1 MDKRKNNF
9 FYILI
14 FINVLML
21 SLVLCTSSVKA
32 AGEHIHCVCGSSH
45 SDVADHNIASNV
57 EWIETATLPT
67 TSGYYCLTESI
78 TISESWHPVDGTFLC
93 LNNHNISGNDLS
105 ISVITIDPG
114 VTFTLTDC
122 GEEGS
127 ITGGGGTLNDS
138 IYCGGGIYNKGTF
151 YFYGG
156 SICENSGLTG
166 NSYGQGIY
174 NEGTVYMYGGSIS
187 NNSTSGEGTGS
198 AIYNTSSGNLFLY
211 GGEIVFNETNNSS
224 CSIDNYGNITLGA
237 NIIMNNMET
246 GESDICLEGET
257 LITLSDD
264 YPMQNG
270 SEIGISI
277 GDENRLSSIAA
288 SGKILISNPSIYNKA
303 SNFYYFNGDGMG
315 VYYEKDNNDK
325 YSLCLVFLEHD
336 FSFEISEDGK
346 TITAICRG
354 ESGNCN
360 HVNCD
365 YTSDHSPLSLT
376 LYTRN
381 LTEDELLD
389 GSTLG
394 YTVDAI
400 PWEEEFGTPVI
411 EYSTDEEN
419 WTTTSPTT
427 VGTYF
432 VRLKSIAGD
441 DNYNLYGSAT
451 IKCNE
456 HVLNHIDG
464 VEPTCDEDGFYDYY
478 QCSECGLCFSDIN
491 QENEINDI
499 MAWKKTTGKREKLP
513 HDLTITVNGNS
524 MTVECINSGCSLNDE
539 PLTVTLLTEN
549 IYYRKNFEPVILLEN
564 GDLFEEKTGLSL
576 TQELIY
582 DGNIIDR
589 AVEVGVY
596 TVKYKFSYNGSDYE
610 IVNTFEVMKVEI
622 SLSYHA
628 SDKVYDG
635 TNEATIVID
644 SIDGIIEEDI
654 DKVNIEIYAEFSD
667 SNVGSNLIVTVTS
680 VSLTGESAKYYS
692 LDLSSFEQMRA
703 SITKADYDMS
713 GVTFNDGVFY
723 VDDGL
728 THEIYVSGLPTGLDG
743 IPLTVSYEG
752 NGKYE
757 VGIYTVVA
765 KFDTTSNN
773 YNVPSDM
780 EALLQ
785 IFAAALEAF
794 TTPTGEDPNGLK
806 VKLSTEDSLAENASL
821 SVETLAHGGSEY
833 YDNMISSNSDL
844 GSDLITYSAYRINL
858 KEGSDIVRDGIY
870 FVEFDIPSELKNKE
884 DCMISIL
891 YYYDNTVSYIY
902 EFSSEDGVL
911 YFRLEGLDVI
921 IFAFNLDQGINETV
935 SRAHDFDSI
944 TESEQSLFE
953 DYLDRLNSDYY
964 NLASINYADR
974 KSVIEGYD
982 DYKSLLSDCLCK
994 CVFERRKL
1002 EAQSEIENSAHKHT
1016 GDNARSVIISKAQDF
1031 GNDLVYTRKYQ
1042 SSGSITIEE
1051 LIEVQT
1057 VTIEKKLNDTKDD
1070 ISLAQ
1075 YIDIKGKD
1083 LSGEEM
1089 DQLLGVIDEKDLNLS
1104 EKMDKVDSIVNGTYL
1119 GEPVKMSLA
1128 CKIAF
1133 ITLFVLFGISLPIGI
1148 VYTNRKLRKEE
1159 KHE

>member
-14 FINVLML
+14 FINIFML
-21 SLVLCTSSVKA
+21 TLVLCTSSVKA

-93 LNNHNISGNDLS
+93 LNNHNISGNDLN

-325 YSLCLVFLEHD
+325 YSLYLVFLEHD

-354 ESGNCN
+354 ESGNCT
-360 HVNCD
+360 
-365 YTSDHSPLSLT
+365 YSDCEYDSENPLILT
-376 LYTRN
+376 LYTSN
-381 LTEDELLD
+381 LTPEEIND
-389 GSTLG
+389 GSRLA
-394 YTVDAI
+394 YTVDANL
-400 PWEEEFGTPVI
+400 WEMEFGTPVI
-411 EYSTDEEN
+411 EFSSDEEI

-441 DNYNLYGSAT
+441 DQYNLYGT
-451 IKCNE
+451 VTVKCNE
-456 HVLNHIDG
+456 HILHYVEGVDATCEEAGFDG
-464 VEPTCDEDGFYDYY
+464 YY
-478 QCSECGLCFSDIN
+478 QCEECGLCFSDG
-491 QENEINDI
+491 EGESEINDI
-499 MAWKKTTGKREKLP
+499 EAWRKSTGKREKLP
-513 HDLTITVNGNS
+513 HDLVIDINGNM
-524 MTVECINSGCSLNDE
+524 MTIQCMNSDCSYHDS
-539 PLTVTLLTEN
+539 PLVNTLLAEN
-549 IYYRKNFEPVILLEN
+549 IYYSKNCEPVILMEN
-564 GDLFEEKTGLSL
+564 EDSFEELTGLSFDV
-576 TQELIY
+576 ELFY
-582 DGNIIDR
+582 DNSK
-589 AVEVGVY
+589 VEKIVGAGTY
-596 TVKYKFSYNGSDYE
+596 TVKYKFRYNSVDYE
-610 IVNTFEVMKVEI
+610 VVNSFEVMKVEL
-622 SLSYHA
+622 SVSYHA
-628 SDKVYDG
+628 IDKVYDG
-635 TNEATIVID
+635 TNEATVV
-644 SIDGIIEEDI
+644 IDGIEGINPEDEGN
-654 DKVNIEIYAEFSD
+654 VNLEVYAEFSD
-667 SNVGSNLIVTVTS
+667 SNVGDNLVVTVIS
-680 VSLTGESAKYYS
+680 VSLTGDSNEYYS
-692 LDLSSFEQMRA
+692 CSASSFDVMSA
-703 SITKADYDMS
+703 NITKAEYDMS
-713 GVTFNDGVFY
+713 GVIFEDAYFY
-723 VDDGL
+723 VDDGFN
-728 THEIYVSGLPTGLDG
+728 HEVVVEGLPTGLDG

-752 NGKYE
+752 NGQNE
-757 VGIYTVVA
+757 VGIYTVIA
-765 KFDTTSNN
+765 KFETTSSN

-780 EALLQ
+780 EATLY
-785 IFAAALEAF
+785 IFGGSLEGY
-794 TTPTGEDPNGLK
+794 TNPTEEDPNGLK
-806 VKLSTEDSLAENASL
+806 VVISTEEGFGDESSLKID
-821 SVETLAHGGSEY
+821 TIFHGGSEQ
-833 YDNMISSNSDL
+833 YDELISSYSDS
-844 GSDLITYSAYRINL
+844 GSELICYSAYRLNSL
-858 KEGSDIVRDGIY
+858 QGSDVVREGIF
-870 FVEFDIPSELKNKE
+870 FVEFSIPSELRSKGE
-884 DCMISIL
+884 YTATLFS
-891 YYYDNTVSYIY
+891 YYDDELIMLSDY
-902 EFSSEDGVL
+902 SEEEGVY
-911 YFRLEGLDVI
+911 YFELEGLDVV
-921 IFAFNLDQGINETV
+921 IFAFYLDYSINETID
-935 SRAHDFDSI
+935 RAHDFESI
-944 TESEQSLFE
+944 GESEQWFFE
-953 DYLDRLNSDYY
+953 DNLDKLNKHYY
-964 NLASINYADR
+964 DLASVSYADR

-994 CVFERRKL
+994 CIFERRMM
-1002 EAQSEIENSAHKHT
+1002 EAQNEIENSAHKHT
-1016 GDNARSVIISKAQDF
+1016 GDNARSVIVTKAQEF
-1031 GNDLVYTRKYQ
+1031 SNDLVYTRKYQ

-1057 VTIEKKLNDTKDD
+1057 ETIEKRLVETKED

-1083 LSGEEM
+1083 LSSEEM
-1089 DQLLGVIDEKDLNLS
+1089 DQLLEVIDEKNLNLS
-1104 EKMDKVDSIVNGTYL
+1104 ERMDKVDSIVNGTYL
-1119 GEPVKMSLA
+1119 GEPVEMSLA

-1133 ITLFVLFGISLPIGI
+1133 ITLFGLFIIALPIGI
-1148 VYTNRKLRKEE
+1148 VYTNRKLKREE
-1159 KHE
+1159 LSYE